1 MTLSSWVISARIII
15 FIEEGKQTTGIGGI
29 ALNALLVFFLLRIN
43 LGSAAKLY
51 RIACIVNAISNIY
64 MSILIAVY
72 INNLSINLVA
82 LYNVLLLYIVEIPL
96 MVGGGFV
103 ATLYGPLVF
112 HLPGKF
118 VDFLYVA
125 FASET
130 HVMWQLI
137 PPPSLLQ
144 YLSLY
149 KTQLSNTSKL
159 LYAYSIPIQC
169 VNYVPSNEFRMK
181 YQQIITDLHGSNS
194 DECLIYGIPVVAE
207 FYYDVFPSYT
217 ASYTLF
223 FFSAFKIRVK
233 LRSLGNI
240 SSSKTAQMQKRFFL
254 TQIAQVLLPLV
265 IISIPTGIMAVAAF
279 IGVDLNNL
287 SFLYVYEFWISP
299 IAQAL
304 LLLGF
309 VMKSKRGNSVSGAT
323 SVTKSRSPWFSV
335 NGFYL
340 SPPKVLIRHSAVM
353 MYCGNHCQH
362 FEELEESY

>member
-1 MTLSSWVISARIII
+1 
-15 FIEEGKQTTGIGGI
+15 
-29 ALNALLVFFLLRIN
+29 
-43 LGSAAKLY
+43 
-51 RIACIVNAISNIY
+51 
-64 MSILIAVY
+64 
-72 INNLSINLVA
+72 
-82 LYNVLLLYIVEIPL
+82 IPL

-149 KTQLSNTSKL
+149 N
-159 LYAYSIPIQC
+159 
-169 VNYVPSNEFRMK
+169 
-181 YQQIITDLHGSNS
+181 
-194 DECLIYGIPVVAE
+194 
-207 FYYDVFPSYT
+207 
-217 ASYTLF
+217 
-223 FFSAFKIRVK
+223 AFKIRVK

-323 SVTKSRSPWFSV
+323 SVTKISQYP
-335 NGFYL
+335 
-340 SPPKVLIRHSAVM
+340 SA
-353 MYCGNHCQH
+353 
-362 FEELEESY
+362 